1 MSKLEIA
8 CFNFQS
14 VINAQLGGADR
25 IELCENQQLGGTTPS
40 YSLIQQVRETI
51 SIDLNVMIRER
62 GGNFFYSDDEF
73 EKMKQDIIRIKKLGV
88 NGFVFGLL
96 TDKNEIDIERNKM
109 LVQLAYPLKCTF
121 HKAFDEVENVFK
133 SLEEIIGCGF
143 ETLLTSGKNEK
154 AIDGSQ
160 LISNLIKQTKD
171 SITIMPGGVVRS
183 ENVLELRNKTQA
195 IYFHTSALINNS
207 ENADLEEIKL
217 IKKLISANE

>member
-133 SLEEIIGCGF
+133 SLEGIIGCGF

-171 SITIMPGGVVRS
+171 SITIMPGGGVRS
-183 ENVLELRNKTQA
+183 ENILELRNKTQA

-207 ENADLEEIKL
+207 KNADLEEIKL
-217 IKKLISANE
+217 IKKLIS